1 VRWGTYLPGYR
12 RLANTALRLAAL
24 ASARPDRVI
33 HACRAATGSHTHI
46 FTHARTHARTEP
58 CTRAHAPRSW
68 RAYSAMAVQMAALL
82 MILWETIRILDDITA
97 STSSIMV
104 LLSKLYSH
112 PAQPSPPQL

>member
-1 VRWGTYLPGYR
+1 
-12 RLANTALRLAAL
+12 
-24 ASARPDRVI
+24 
-33 HACRAATGSHTHI
+33 
-46 FTHARTHARTEP
+46 
-58 CTRAHAPRSW
+58 
-68 RAYSAMAVQMAALL
+68 MAVQMAALL